1 VIKEEWLVE
10 HPLDRV
16 DVIEILYRE
25 DPELARAVIE
35 RHRRL
40 IRHLR
45 DRLAQLIPPEEL
57 QAILWDEDLEL
68 IGSVLDP
75 H

>member
-1 VIKEEWLVE
+1 
-10 HPLDRV
+10 
-16 DVIEILYRE
+16 
-25 DPELARAVIE
+25 
-35 RHRRL
+35 L

-57 QAILWDEDLEL
+57 QAILWDEDLEP